1 MDGKLFDRERNPE
14 DGIVGEILANYLT
27 EKEMQNNC
35 QPKNNFHENFKE
47 KDSDFCVL
55 FLYDFTS

>member
-1 MDGKLFDRERNPE
+1 MAKFYFYGKLFNRERNPE

-35 QPKNNFHENFKE
+35 
-47 KDSDFCVL
+47 
-55 FLYDFTS
+55 

>member
-1 MDGKLFDRERNPE
+1 MALMAKFYFYGKLFNRERNPE

-35 QPKNNFHENFKE
+35 
-47 KDSDFCVL
+47 
-55 FLYDFTS
+55 